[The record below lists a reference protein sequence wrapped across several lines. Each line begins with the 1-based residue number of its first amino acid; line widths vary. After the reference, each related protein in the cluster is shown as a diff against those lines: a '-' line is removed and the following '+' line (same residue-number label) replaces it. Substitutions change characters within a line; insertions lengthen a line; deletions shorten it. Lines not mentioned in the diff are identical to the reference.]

1 MKLGMIVIGLF
12 VMIAMF
18 LFVWYNIEKMQD
30 ELEHELEKNKQDQYD
45 S

>member
-1 MKLGMIVIGLF
+1 MKVGMIVIGLF
-12 VMIAMF
+12 VMIAFF

-30 ELEHELEKNKQDQYD
+30 ELEHEIEKNKKDQYD